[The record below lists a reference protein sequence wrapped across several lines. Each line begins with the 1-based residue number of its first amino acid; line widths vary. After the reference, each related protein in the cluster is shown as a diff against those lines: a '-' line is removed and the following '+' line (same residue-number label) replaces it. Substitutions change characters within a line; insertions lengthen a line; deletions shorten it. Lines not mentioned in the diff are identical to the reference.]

1 MINHHPSTELLLS
14 YAAGNLADGFALV
27 VASHASMCPDC
38 RRRIAHAE
46 SIGGALLY
54 SMEPAKMSGGA
65 LQEALSRIA
74 TEDLHDPDADPVSRH
89 ADSEAP
95 APLRRFV
102 PGAFDDLAW
111 RTLAPGMKHIRL
123 DLDDG
128 EPAKARLMRF
138 APGVATPAHSH
149 KGHEVTMVL
158 KGSFSDEL
166 GRFGPGDVQE
176 ADAGVSHQPMADT
189 GEDCICLIV
198 TDAPLKFDNL
208 VGKIL
213 QPIFGY

>member
-14 YAAGNLADGFALV
+14 HAAGNLSAGFSLV
-27 VASHASMCPDC
+27 VASHASMCSDC
-38 RRRIAHAE
+38 QRRIAHAE
-46 SIGGALLY
+46 SIGGALFY
-54 SMEPAKMSGGA
+54 SM
-65 LQEALSRIA
+65 
-74 TEDLHDPDADPVSRH
+74 DPVEVSETALRDVLERIDAGDFPDGDEDHIVLH
-89 ADSEAP
+89 ARSEAP
-95 APLRRFV
+95 EPLRALV
-102 PGAFDDLAW
+102 PGAFDDLPW

-123 DLDDG
+123 PLEDDSTS
-128 EPAKARLMRF
+128 KVRLIRL

-149 KGHEVTMVL
+149 KGHELTMVL
-158 KGSFSDEL
+158 KGTFSDEI
-166 GRFGPGDVQE
+166 GRFGPGDLQE
-176 ADAGVSHQPMADT
+176 TDHSVSHQPIADT

>member
-14 YAAGNLADGFALV
+14 YVAGNLAPGFSLA
-27 VASHASMCPDC
+27 VASHASMCSDC
-38 RRRIAHAE
+38 RKRIAHGE

-54 SMEPAKMSGGA
+54 SMEPAEVSEDA
-65 LQEALSRIA
+65 LEEVLARIE
-74 TEDLHDPDADPVSRH
+74 TGCLPGDNGDHITLHGK
-89 ADSEAP
+89 SEAP
-95 APLRRFV
+95 DPLRSFV
-102 PGAFDDLAW
+102 PGAFDDLPW

-123 DLDDG
+123 PVDEDSA
-128 EPAKARLMRF
+128 AKVRLIRL

-149 KGHEVTMVL
+149 RGHELTLVL

-166 GRFGPGDVQE
+166 GRFGPGDIQE
-176 ADAGVSHQPMADT
+176 TDASVSHQPMADT
-189 GEDCICLIV
+189 GEDCVCLIV

>member
-14 YAAGNLADGFALV
+14 YAAGNLPAGFSLA
-27 VASHASMCPDC
+27 VATHAAMCPDC
-38 RRRIAHAE
+38 RRRLAHAE

-54 SMEPAKMSGGA
+54 AMEPCEISDDA
-65 LQEALSRIA
+65 
-74 TEDLHDPDADPVSRH
+74 LHDVMRRIEIGDFPGADAGRIVLH
-89 ADSEAP
+89 EQSEAP
-95 APLRRFV
+95 EPLRPFV
-102 PGAFDDLAW
+102 SGAFDDLPW

-123 DLDDG
+123 PLDDDG
-128 EPAKARLMRF
+128 ASKARLIRL

-149 KGHEVTMVL
+149 RGHELTLVL
-158 KGSFSDEL
+158 KGSFSDEI
-166 GRFGPGDVQE
+166 GRFGPGDMQE
-176 ADAGVSHQPMADT
+176 TDHSISHQPMADT
-189 GEDCICLIV
+189 GEYCICLIV

>member
-14 YAAGNLADGFALV
+14 HAAGNLPAGFSLV
-27 VASHASMCPDC
+27 VASHAFMCADC

-54 SMEPAKMSGGA
+54 AMEPAEISQDA
-65 LQEALSRIA
+65 
-74 TEDLHDPDADPVSRH
+74 LHDVLQRIETGNVPDEDEERRVLQNGG
-89 ADSEAP
+89 EAP
-95 APLRRFV
+95 EPLRAFV
-102 PGAFDDLAW
+102 PGAFNDLPW
-111 RTLAPGMKHIRL
+111 RTLAPGMKHIRIP
-123 DLDDG
+123 LDDDSVS
-128 EPAKARLMRF
+128 KARLIRL
-138 APGVATPAHSH
+138 APGIATPAHSH
-149 KGHEVTMVL
+149 KGHELTMVL
-158 KGSFSDEL
+158 KGTFSDEI
-166 GRFGPGDVQE
+166 GRFGPGDLQE
-176 ADAGVSHQPMADT
+176 TDHSVSHQPIADT

>member
-1 MINHHPSTELLLS
+1 MINHHPTTELLLS
-14 YAAGNLADGFALV
+14 YAAGNLPAGFALV
-27 VASHASMCPDC
+27 VAAHASMCPDC

-54 SMEPAKMSGGA
+54 SMNPVEVSDHA
-65 LQEALSRIA
+65 LPDLLARIDAGDFPEAAEDRITLHSR
-74 TEDLHDPDADPVSRH
+74 
-89 ADSEAP
+89 SEAP
-95 APLRRFV
+95 GPLRSFV
-102 PGAFDDLAW
+102 PGAYDELPW

-123 DLDDG
+123 PLTDG
-128 EPAKARLMRF
+128 GACKARLLRF

-149 KGHEVTMVL
+149 KGHEMTMVL
-158 KGSFSDEL
+158 RGSFSDEL

-176 ADAGVSHQPMADT
+176 TDPSINHQPMADT
-189 GEDCICLIV
+189 GEDCICLVV